1 MFLLSCLVVIPNNP
15 KVVMLRLSGK
25 FQAVK
30 PSIFPVL
37 SFISTIPPSSYI
49 KYIIAF
55 QLNLQIMALTLA
67 PFKLCR
73 PQLTTSS
80 QQHFG
85 LGIIHQHITSFQFL
99 PVNEHSKNRCSLQ
112 EKKGTQI
119 LIISPLQQPVSS
131 RQPLLKNQPSS
142 ETMLRYHQRKPD
154 QRPPWDLQSLQS
166 DCIPGCST
174 LTWMKLDRVINSTNF
189 NLTYITLDSNQLL

>member
-1 MFLLSCLVVIPNNP
+1 M
-15 KVVMLRLSGK
+15 
-25 FQAVK
+25 K

-112 EKKGTQI
+112 EKKAHRSSLYPHCSNLSQVDNLYLKTSHPVKPCLGTTKGNQT
-119 LIISPLQQPVSS
+119 SVHHGTS
-131 RQPLLKNQPSS
+131 RL
-142 ETMLRYHQRKPD
+142 
-154 QRPPWDLQSLQS
+154 
-166 DCIPGCST
+166 
-174 LTWMKLDRVINSTNF
+174 F
-189 NLTYITLDSNQLL
+189 NLIAFQVAAP